1 MKTLR
6 AAVLAALF
14 TIGMLAPALGQ
25 DVTLTSRDGTVSVSG
40 TLLSFDGEFFRLDS
54 TYGVLTLDGT
64 GVTCAGIGCPNLE
77 SYVAEFSIVGARS
90 MGVVLLPTLVEMFA
104 EQSGMRVK
112 QIVQDDANY
121 TYVLRLAETGKDVAR
136 IAFRLS
142 NTDGGI
148 AEMLNGEADMV
159 LATREITA
167 SEAKTAYKSGFG
179 DMKRAARSRI
189 VGLDGLVPV
198 VAQSNPVEMIS
209 LENLARIFAGD
220 ITNWQD
226 IGGPDAPIFL
236 HHLPVDTGLAQRF
249 ETNVMRSENRNL
261 AASVKRHATAVEVVD
276 AVARDPFSIGIT
288 RFSEVGNAKMLA
300 LRGSCGMA
308 FMATRRALKT
318 EDYPLAT
325 PLLLYTPARR
335 LPKAAREF
343 LMFLRSPAAQR
354 AVRHVGFV
362 DQEVTKIGIEDQGK
376 RFANA
381 IAAAGDE
388 VKLADLQSMID
399 TLRPASRLTVTFRFN
414 AGSSSL
420 DAQSRANVVLL
431 SRLLEAGIFD
441 GRELM
446 FVGFSDGDGPATGNR
461 TISKRRAK
469 AVRAAVKLAATTM
482 KPERVKLSTKAFG
495 EALPMA
501 CDDTEWGRQVNRR
514 VEVWVK

>member
-1 MKTLR
+1 MKFFR
-6 AAVLAALF
+6 AAVFAALF
-14 TIGMLAPALGQ
+14 LTGMLVPALAQ
-25 DVTLTSRDGTVSVSG
+25 DVTLTSRDGKVSVSG
-40 TLLSFDGEFFRLDS
+40 TLLSFDGEFFRVDS
-54 TYGVLTLDGT
+54 LYGVLTLDGT

-77 SYVAEFSIVGARS
+77 SFVAEFSIAGARS
-90 MGVVLLPTLVEMFA
+90 MGAVLLPTLVEMFA

-112 QIVQDDANY
+112 RIVQDDRQY

-136 IAFRLS
+136 IAFRMS

-148 AEMLNGEADMV
+148 AEMLDGDADMV

-167 SEAKTAYKSGFG
+167 AEAKTAYKAGLG

-198 VAQSNPVEMIS
+198 VAQNNPVAAIS
-209 LENLARIFAGD
+209 LMDLARIFAGD

-236 HHLPVDTGLAQRF
+236 HHLSADTGLAQQF
-249 ETNVMRSENRNL
+249 ETDVMQTEKRVL
-261 AASVKRHATAVEVVD
+261 AATIKRHATAVEVVD
-276 AVARDPFSIGIT
+276 AVARDPFAIGIT
-288 RFSEVGNAKMLA
+288 RFSEIGNAKMLA
-300 LRGSCGMA
+300 LRGTCGMA
-308 FMATRRALKT
+308 FTPTRRALKT

-325 PLLLYTPARR
+325 PLFLYTPARR

-343 LMFLRSPAAQR
+343 LTFLRSPAAQR

-362 DQEVTKIGIEDQGK
+362 DQDVTQIGIDDQGK

-381 IAAAGDE
+381 IASAGDE
-388 VKLADLQSMID
+388 VNLADLQSMID
-399 TLRPASRLTVTFRFN
+399 TLRPASRLTLTFRFN
-414 AGSSSL
+414 TGSSSL
-420 DAQSRANVVLL
+420 DAQSRSNVVLL
-431 SRLLEAGIFD
+431 ARLLEAGAYD

-446 FVGFSDGDGPATGNR
+446 FVGFSDGDGAASGNR
-461 TISKRRAK
+461 VISQRRAR
-469 AVRAAVKLAATTM
+469 AVRAAVKLAATTL
-482 KPERVKLSTKAFG
+482 KPDQATLSTKAFG

-514 VEVWVK
+514 VEVWIK

>member
-1 MKTLR
+1 MKIFR
-6 AAVLAALF
+6 AAALAALF
-14 TIGMLAPALGQ
+14 TIGLLAPAAAQ
-25 DVTLTSRDGTVSVSG
+25 DVTLTSRDGKVSVSG

-77 SYVAEFSIVGARS
+77 SFVAEFSIVGARS
-90 MGVVLLPTLVEMFA
+90 MGAVLLPSLVETYA
-104 EQSGMRVK
+104 AQSGMHVK
-112 QIVQDDANY
+112 RIVQDDAHY
-121 TYVLRLAETGKDVAR
+121 TYVLRLAGTGKDVAR
-136 IAFRLS
+136 IGFRLS
-142 NTDGGI
+142 NTDDGI
-148 AEMLNGEADMV
+148 ADLLSGEADMV

-167 SEAKTAYKSGFG
+167 GEAKTAYKAGLG

-198 VAQSNPVEMIS
+198 VARDNPVATIS
-209 LENLARIFAGD
+209 LADLARVFAGD

-226 IGGPDAPIFL
+226 IGGPDAPIFM
-236 HHLPVDTGLAQRF
+236 HHLSADTGLAHRF
-249 ETNVMRSENRNL
+249 ETDVMAPEKRGL
-261 AASVKRHATAVEVVD
+261 ATLVKRHATAAEVVN

-300 LRGSCGMA
+300 LRGTCGMA
-308 FMATRRALKT
+308 FSATRRALKT

-325 PLLLYTPARR
+325 PLFLYTPARR
-335 LPKAAREF
+335 MPKAAREF
-343 LMFLRSPAAQR
+343 LTFLRSPTAQR

-362 DQEVTKIGIEDQGK
+362 DQDVTRIGVEDQGK

-381 IAAAGDE
+381 ISAAGGE
-388 VKLADLQSMID
+388 VKLADLQGMVE
-399 TLRPASRLTVTFRFN
+399 TLRPASRLTITFRFN

-420 DAQSRANVVLL
+420 DAQSRSNVVLL
-431 SRLLEAGIFD
+431 ARLLEAGVYD
-441 GRELM
+441 GHELM
-446 FVGFSDGDGPATGNR
+446 FVGFSDGDGPASGNR

-482 KPERVKLSTKAFG
+482 TSDQVTLSTKAFG

-514 VEVWVK
+514 VEVWIK